1 MEENLNNKFD
11 SRHGNL
17 KIMYML
23 DFVSYIY
30 AAIYWV
36 CAPYVYAA
44 ICKDPYDKW
53 GKNGENVVNFFMVFF
68 YVTAVLMVLSTTV
81 CLVLRYVLLQN
92 KQKSKAVKLHIILGI
107 IGLQPLEIVNGIII
121 DDAKLY
127 PDTKD
132 QTIKSLDWYK
142 ATLEDLKFQLENNK
156 ITKEEYN
163 KNLYSYKEEIS
174 FVKGKLEKGLSM
186 LESKSF
192 QEDLSLEEKADLEKI
207 KSRIDLCNELLE
219 IKTEE

>member
-1 MEENLNNKFD
+1 MKENLNNKFD

-30 AAIYWV
+30 AALYWAA
-36 CAPYVYAA
+36 APFVYAA

-53 GKNGENVVNFFMVFF
+53 GRNGENVVHFFIVFF
-68 YVTAVLMVLSTTV
+68 YVTAILMVLSTTV
-81 CLVLRYVLLQN
+81 CLVARHVLLQN
-92 KQKSKAVKLHIILGI
+92 KQKSKAIKLHIILGI
-107 IGLQPLEIVNGIII
+107 TGLQPLEIVNGIII
-121 DDAKLY
+121 DDTKLY

-163 KNLYSYKEEIS
+163 KNLDSYKEEIS

-186 LESKSF
+186 LEAKSL

>member
-1 MEENLNNKFD
+1 MNENLNNKFD

-30 AAIYWV
+30 AALYWAA
-36 CAPYVYAA
+36 APFVYAA

-53 GKNGENVVNFFMVFF
+53 GRNGENVVHFFIVFF
-68 YVTAVLMVLSTTV
+68 YVTAILMVLSTTI

-121 DDAKLY
+121 DDTKLY

-142 ATLEDLKFQLENNK
+142 ATLEDLKFQLESNK

-163 KNLYSYKEEIS
+163 KNLESYKEEIS
-174 FVKGKLEKGLSM
+174 FVKVKLEKGLSM
-186 LESKSF
+186 LEAKSL